1 MLVVLAWGWRQET
14 TRSKRVEQQQQQQ
27 QVAVML
33 PTIGVVTVLQPVDGG
48 AGAGGEHGAGWGDQ
62 WEWWSAESAAS
73 LKAVVEVARE
83 FSLSKISL

>member
-1 MLVVLAWGWRQET
+1 MGVETGDHAIEEGGAAAAAAAGGGDAAYDRGGDGLA
-14 TRSKRVEQQQQQQ
+14 
-27 QVAVML
+27 A
-33 PTIGVVTVLQPVDGG
+33 IVDGG